1 MDRKEPAL
9 DSADNPPLRAQ
20 RGAPVV
26 ASRPRRKGGLWRW
39 FWRLL
44 LVLVLFVPVTLL
56 LFRWVPVPVTAFMLQ
71 SSQWPL
77 QHDWVPASQIAD
89 VARKAVVA
97 SEDQKFWD
105 HDGFDLEAIEK
116 ARKHNKR
123 SKKRRGASTISQ
135 QTAKNLY
142 LWPGGGYFR
151 KGVEAGITVLMELMW
166 SKDRILEVYLNSAEF
181 GAGIYGVEAASQAYF
196 KKPASKL
203 TANEAARLAAVLPS
217 PKRWSAKAPGAYVQ
231 KRVRWIMGQMG
242 YGARVAEPEP
252 PPPAPGEPVE
262 PENGGFFGGE
272 EAPVTGDVPAA
283 VDAPLEGEAAPVE
296 APVEAA
302 PVDAPVESG
311 PVPAETPPAAPA
323 AEPAPP
329 Q

>member
-1 MDRKEPAL
+1 MDRKEPSL

-26 ASRPRRKGGLWRW
+26 AARARRKGGLRRW
-39 FWRLL
+39 FWRIL

-71 SSQWPL
+71 SDKWPL
-77 QHDWVPASQIAD
+77 QHDWVPASQIAE

-166 SKDRILEVYLNSAEF
+166 PKERILEVYLNSAEF
-181 GAGIYGVEAASQAYF
+181 GSGIYGVEAASQAYF
-196 KKPASKL
+196 RKPASKL

-217 PKRWSAKAPGAYVQ
+217 PKHWSAKSPGAYVQ

-262 PENGGFFGGE
+262 PENGGFFGGDDSAVTSE
-272 EAPVTGDVPAA
+272 TPAADAPV
-283 VDAPLEGEAAPVE
+283 EGEAAPVE
-296 APVEAA
+296 SAPAEET
-302 PVDAPVESG
+302 PTEAPVESV
-311 PVPAETPPAAPA
+311 PVPAETPAAAPP
-323 AEPAPP
+323 AEPAPAP
-329 Q
+329 

>member
-1 MDRKEPAL
+1 MDRKEPSL

-26 ASRPRRKGGLWRW
+26 AAPPRRKGRLRRW

-56 LFRWVPVPVTAFMLQ
+56 LMRWVPVPITAFMLQ
-71 SSQWPL
+71 SSKWPL

-105 HDGFDLEAIEK
+105 HNGFDLEAIEK

-123 SKKRRGASTISQ
+123 GKKIRGASTISQ

-166 SKDRILEVYLNSAEF
+166 PKERILEVYLNIAEF
-181 GAGIYGVEAASQAYF
+181 GPGIYGVEAASQAYF
-196 KKPASKL
+196 KKPAARLS
-203 TANEAARLAAVLPS
+203 ANEAARLAAVLPS
-217 PKRWSAKAPGAYVQ
+217 PRRWSAKAPGAYVQ

-252 PPPAPGEPVE
+252 PPPLPGEPVE
-262 PENGGFFGGE
+262 PETGGFFGGGDA
-272 EAPVTGDVPAA
+272 APAEDVPAA
-283 VDAPLEGEAAPVE
+283 MDAPVEAAPVEGEEPAPVE
-296 APVEAA
+296 APVESEPLPAEAPAEAA
-302 PVDAPVESG
+302 PPAVE
-311 PVPAETPPAAPA
+311 PAA
-323 AEPAPP
+323 AP
-329 Q
+329 